1 MQSSNRRVLILA
13 VFLPAMLA
21 AVYVFR
27 APIRD
32 GLITAVQWI
41 DSLGFWGVFAFIGL
55 YTTTTVL
62 LIPGSIPTLAAG
74 FVFGVLRGTI
84 YVSLG
89 STIGATAAF
98 FVGRYLARGW
108 VQAQVS
114 GNPRFSAIDESIGRE
129 GWKIVFLLRLSPLIP
144 FSLSNYFY
152 GVTRVKLLPYVL
164 VSWAGMLPGTV
175 MYVYIGSLLGELAQI
190 GTGSGRSTGEWILF
204 GVGLVATI
212 VASVVAA
219 RVARRAIGRSVDE
232 RALQKNASP
241 DSGAQL
247 SATSDSRV
255 AGEAP
260 EA

>member
-1 MQSSNRRVLILA
+1 MQSSNRRVIVLA
-13 VFLPAMLA
+13 VFLPVMLTVA
-21 AVYVFR
+21 WIFR

-32 GLITAVQWI
+32 ALITAVQWI

-98 FVGRYLARGW
+98 FVGRYLARDW
-108 VQAQVS
+108 VGNQVA
-114 GNPRFSAIDESIGRE
+114 GNRRFSAIDEAIGRE

-152 GVTRVKLLPYVL
+152 GVTKVRPLPYVL
-164 VSWAGMLPGTV
+164 VSWSGMLPGTV

-190 GTGSGRSTGEWILF
+190 GTASARSTGEWILY
-204 GVGLVATI
+204 GVGLLATV

-219 RVARRAIGRSVDE
+219 RVARNAIQRSVDD
-232 RALQKNASP
+232 RALRDASME
-241 DSGAQL
+241 L
-247 SATSDSRV
+247 
-255 AGEAP
+255 GEG
-260 EA
+260 